1 MKQITKEE
9 VQNQLQTILNQYN
22 QTAHLSPTQSQSHI
36 QTQMSRSES
45 ELNLGEISTIEM
57 KVHSFDVLGSKLY
70 VLTQS
75 DHLSYIQEYIDS
87 INDGKPDKDGV
98 IRRYAME
105 YQKMSESLID
115 RLLSQVNNKGKSS
128 ISQLPVRIIGEL
140 NKIESDLKPLLD
152 AQKRDQKINNLLD
165 GGISKNEE

>member
-1 MKQITKEE
+1 MKQYSKEE
-9 VQNQLQTILNQYN
+9 IQNQLETILGKYN
-22 QTAHLSPTQSQSHI
+22 SATQSQSHI

-45 ELNLGEISTIEM
+45 ELNLGEIPTIEM
-57 KVHSFDVLGSKLY
+57 KVYSFDVLGSKLY
-70 VLTQS
+70 VVTQS

-87 INDGKPDKDGV
+87 INTGKPDKDGV

-115 RLLSQVNNKGKSS
+115 RLLNQVGKSS
-128 ISQLPVRIIGEL
+128 LSQLPVRIISEL
-140 NKIESDLKPLLD
+140 NKIELDLKPLLD
-152 AQKRDQKINNLLD
+152 AQKRDKKINDLFD

>member
-9 VQNQLQTILNQYN
+9 VQNQLQNILNQYKQN
-22 QTAHLSPTQSQSHI
+22 PNQSHI
-36 QTQMSRSES
+36 QTQMSRDTD
-45 ELNLGEISTIEM
+45 NLEEIPTIEM
-57 KVHSFDVLGSKLY
+57 KVYSFDVLGSKLY
-70 VLTQS
+70 VVTQS

-87 INDGKPDKDGV
+87 INAGKPDKDAV

-115 RLLSQVNNKGKSS
+115 RLLNQVGKSS
-128 ISQLPVRIIGEL
+128 LSQLPVRIISEL
-140 NKIESDLKPLLD
+140 NKIELDLKPLLD
-152 AQKRDQKINNLLD
+152 AQKRDQKINDLLD

>member
-9 VQNQLQTILNQYN
+9 VQNQLQSILNQYN

-45 ELNLGEISTIEM
+45 ELNLGEIPTIEM
-57 KVHSFDVLGSKLY
+57 KVYSFDVLGSKLY
-70 VLTQS
+70 VFTQS

-87 INDGKPDKDGV
+87 INAGKPDKDAV

-115 RLLSQVNNKGKSS
+115 RLLSQVRTNIQSGYSS
-128 ISQLPVRIIGEL
+128 LPVRIISEL
-140 NKIESDLKPLLD
+140 NKIELDLKPLLD
-152 AQKRDQKINNLLD
+152 AQKRDQKINDLLD

>member
-9 VQNQLQTILNQYN
+9 VQNQLQSILNQYN
-22 QTAHLSPTQSQSHI
+22 QTAHLSLTQSQSHI

-45 ELNLGEISTIEM
+45 ELNLGEIPTIEM
-57 KVHSFDVLGSKLY
+57 KVYSFDVLGSKLY
-70 VLTQS
+70 VVTQS

-87 INDGKPDKDGV
+87 INAGKPDKDGV

-115 RLLSQVNNKGKSS
+115 RLLNQVGKSS
-128 ISQLPVRIIGEL
+128 LSQLPVRIISEL
-140 NKIESDLKPLLD
+140 NKIELDLKPLLD
-152 AQKRDQKINNLLD
+152 AQKRDQKINDLLD
-165 GGISKNEE
+165 GGISKNEK